1 MYFLQKSY
9 IWAIEIDESRIFSG
23 DSDACL
29 VVHDFGIMVHPK
41 TIRFQIRDL
50 SVIQI
55 IKNIKLILKLLLS
68 NLQCQTINEF
78 IMYDNCVH

>member
-29 VVHDFGIMVHPK
+29 VVHDFWNYGAPK
-41 TIRFQIRDL
+41 DDSLPNKR
-50 SVIQI
+50 
-55 IKNIKLILKLLLS
+55 LK
-68 NLQCQTINEF
+68 CHT
-78 IMYDNCVH
+78 DH